1 MFIIYKMD
9 CQKLMVYG
17 VVVLVG
23 LYLLRETCGIKLPF
37 IDSFEGYAD
46 SNMNNENNIVS
57 NVVANEGLGKNERY
71 LPVSNMGRT
80 PTSCYPQNTLTP
92 DDLLPQ
98 SKSQQIK
105 DFNNANPT
113 GEGIL
118 KGVNY
123 LDAGFHVG
131 VNTVGQSLRNANLQ
145 LRSEPANPK
154 VNVSPWMNSTIN
166 PDLERKPLEDENVCF
181 AKNNDNNN
189 APVNGNNN
197 ANLYQSV

>member
-1 MFIIYKMD
+1 MN

-17 VVVLVG
+17 IVALVG
-23 LYLLRETCGIKLPF
+23 LYLLKETCGIKLPF

-46 SNMNNENNIVS
+46 STANVESAPS
-57 NVVANEGLGKNERY
+57 NVVASEGLGKNERF
-71 LPVSNMGRT
+71 LPVSGMNRT

-92 DDLLPQ
+92 DDLLPKN
-98 SKSQQIK
+98 KSQQIK

-145 LRSEPANPK
+145 LRSEPANPQ
-154 VNVSPWMNSTIN
+154 VNVSPWMNTTIG
-166 PDLERKPLEDENVCF
+166 PDLERKPLEDENVCHG
-181 AKNNDNNN
+181 KNNNNN
-189 APVNGNNN
+189 VPVNGNSN

>member
-1 MFIIYKMD
+1 MN

-17 VVVLVG
+17 IVALVG

-46 SNMNNENNIVS
+46 SNVNVENVPS
-57 NVVANEGLGKNERY
+57 NVVASEGLGKNERF
-71 LPVSNMGRT
+71 LPVSGMNRT

-92 DDLLPQ
+92 DDLLPK

-145 LRSEPANPK
+145 LRSEPANPQ
-154 VNVSPWMNSTIN
+154 VNVSPWMNTTIG
-166 PDLERKPLEDENVCF
+166 PDLERKPLEDENVCYG
-181 AKNNDNNN
+181 KNNNNN
-189 APVNGNNN
+189 NVPVNGNSN